1 MRTDMTQIQPG
12 WAVVDGLGEKIGD
25 INDVQSDYVL
35 VTKGLIFP
43 KDLYIPR
50 DAIERANSADQTV
63 VVNVYKSQID
73 EAEWS
78 QPPARGSYATDTT
91 EDDAVMTLKEE
102 QVRAEKARQKTGEVA
117 VGKRVVEQQV
127 DMDVPVTSE
136 EVQVTRRR
144 VDRPAQ
150 ANETFTEDGSTIRV
164 PVTAEQVEVTKEPR
178 VVEEVVVSKRPKT
191 ETQRV
196 SETVRREEAVVDETG
211 DARLRSDDATLRRD
225 AYARG
230 NTAPMGDDDSD
241 LAGKA
246 GGAAAGAVGGAA
258 VGTAVGGPPGAVVGG
273 VVGAAGGAAAG
284 DAVEDEVEGD
294 DRR

>member
-230 NTAPMGDDDSD
+230 NTAPMGD
-241 LAGKA
+241 
-246 GGAAAGAVGGAA
+246 
-258 VGTAVGGPPGAVVGG
+258 
-273 VVGAAGGAAAG
+273 
-284 DAVEDEVEGD
+284 
-294 DRR
+294 

>member
-1 MRTDMTQIQPG
+1 
-12 WAVVDGLGEKIGD
+12 
-25 INDVQSDYVL
+25 
-35 VTKGLIFP
+35 
-43 KDLYIPR
+43 
-50 DAIERANSADQTV
+50 
-63 VVNVYKSQID
+63 VNVYKSQID

-230 NTAPMGDDDSD
+230 NTAPMGDDDND

>member
-1 MRTDMTQIQPG
+1 MTQIQPG

-43 KDLYIPR
+43 KNLYIPR

-78 QPPARGSYATDTT
+78 QPPARGSHATDTT